1 MRDNDMSLKPISRS
15 IRIVEDAIRI
25 SGESGIRYS
34 ARERLSLFRARM
46 TRGCE
51 AQVLDYR
58 VKYLNRASFRIAL
71 WEIFFKGEYR
81 FTARTEAPVIVDC
94 GANIGLATLFF
105 KHFYPQARI
114 TAFEADP
121 NIADVLKANIANNNL
136 RDVEVQNLMLAN
148 TEGESTFFVA
158 NDPAGSLMGSANPN
172 RVFDHREV
180 TVPAARLSRFI
191 KGPVDF
197 LKLDVEG
204 SEFDVLEDLIETGSL
219 SQIAS
224 MVIEYHHKIG
234 SSPSRLSRFLG
245 TLEDH
250 GYEYQIGAVGCDPI
264 TLQDVYQDITIGAY
278 RRGDVSKT
286 P

>member
-1 MRDNDMSLKPISRS
+1 MSLKPISHS
-15 IRIVEDAIRI
+15 IRIVEDVIRI
-25 SGESGIRYS
+25 SGESGVRYS
-34 ARERLSLFRARM
+34 VRERLSLLRARM
-46 TRGCE
+46 TKGHE
-51 AQVLDYR
+51 ARVLDYK
-58 VKYLNRASFRIAL
+58 VKYLDRASFRIAL

-81 FTARTEAPVIVDC
+81 FSARTEAPVILDC

-105 KHFYPQARI
+105 KHLYAQARI

-121 NIADVLKANIANNNL
+121 NIADVLKANITNNHL
-136 RDVEVQNLMLAN
+136 RDVEVQNLMLSN
-148 TEGESTFFVA
+148 TEGDSTFFVT
-158 NDPAGSLMGSANPN
+158 NDPAANLMGSANPN
-172 RVFDHREV
+172 RVSNHRRV
-180 TVPAARLSRFI
+180 TVPAARLSQFI

-204 SEFDVLEDLIETGSL
+204 SEFDVLEDLIESGSL

-250 GYEYQIGAVGCDPI
+250 GYEYQIGAAGCDPI

-278 RRGDVSKT
+278 RRGAVSKT
-286 P
+286 S

>member
-1 MRDNDMSLKPISRS
+1 MSLKPISHA
-15 IRIVEDAIRI
+15 IRIFEDAIRI
-25 SGESGIRYS
+25 SGESGMRYS
-34 ARERLSLFRARM
+34 VRERLNLFRART
-46 TRGCE
+46 TRGLE
-51 AQVLDYR
+51 AQVLDYK
-58 VKYLNRASFRIAL
+58 VKYLNRGSFRIAL

-81 FTARTEAPVIVDC
+81 FTARTETPVILDC

-105 KHFYPQARI
+105 KHLYPQAHV

-121 NIADVLKANIANNNL
+121 NIADILKANITNNNL
-136 RDVEVQNLMLAN
+136 RDVEIQNLMLAN
-148 TEGESTFFVA
+148 TEGDRTFFVT
-158 NDPAGSLMGSANPN
+158 NDPAANLMGSANPN
-172 RVFDHREV
+172 RVSDHREV

-191 KGPVDF
+191 HGPVDF

-204 SEFDVLEDLIETGSL
+204 SEFEVLEDLIASGSL

-234 SSPSRLSRFLG
+234 NAPSRLSSFLS

-250 GYEYQIGAVGCDPI
+250 GYEYQIGAIGCDPI

-286 P
+286 T